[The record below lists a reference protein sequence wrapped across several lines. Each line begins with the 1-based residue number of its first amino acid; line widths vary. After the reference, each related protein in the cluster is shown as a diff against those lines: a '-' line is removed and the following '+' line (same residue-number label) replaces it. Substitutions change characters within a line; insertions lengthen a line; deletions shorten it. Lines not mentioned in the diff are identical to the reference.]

1 MPVLTDTGIELI
13 TSKFIEA
20 DTDSTGSVNAE
31 QLLIIFRPFFDSIG
45 LDPPNEERIANR
57 LASMQTE
64 TPGELT
70 LTELLILMAYLKIM
84 RICESKF
91 YIYHGHGYFI
101 VAYTTTETFLYPPT
115 HPLTSLTSLTNT
127 HHIFFSLSSDIC
139 GSRHK

>member
-91 YIYHGHGYFI
+91 YHLPRLRLLHRCVCDDRDFFI
-101 VAYTTTETFLYPPT
+101 STHSPT
-115 HPLTSLTSLTNT
+115 HFIHSLINT
-127 HHIFFSLSSDIC
+127 HHIFSLFSDIC
-139 GSRHK
+139 GSRHT

>member
-31 QLLIIFRPFFDSIG
+31 QLLVIFRPFFDSIG

-101 VAYTTTETFLYPPT
+101 VADATTENFSYPPT
-115 HPLTSLTSLTNT
+115 HSPTHFIHSLTLTT
-127 HHIFFSLSSDIC
+127 FFSLSSDIC

>member
-91 YIYHGHGYFI
+91 YIYHGYGFTSSLRIRRQRIFYI
-101 VAYTTTETFLYPPT
+101 
-115 HPLTSLTSLTNT
+115 HPLTHSLHSLTNT
-127 HHIFFSLSSDIC
+127 HHIFFFVQ
-139 GSRHK
+139 

>member
-70 LTELLILMAYLKIM
+70 LTELLILMAYLKI
-84 RICESKF
+84 R
-91 YIYHGHGYFI
+91 
-101 VAYTTTETFLYPPT
+101 L
-115 HPLTSLTSLTNT
+115 LTN
-127 HHIFFSLSSDIC
+127 HIPTIAELLICYACKGSVIREVLFSKVLFVFCRI
-139 GSRHK
+139 